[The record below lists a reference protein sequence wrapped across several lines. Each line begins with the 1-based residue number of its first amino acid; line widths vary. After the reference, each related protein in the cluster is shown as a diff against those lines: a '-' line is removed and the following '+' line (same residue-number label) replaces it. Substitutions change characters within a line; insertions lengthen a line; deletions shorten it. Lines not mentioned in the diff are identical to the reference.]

1 MRIKLSDLK
10 KAVLEAEA
18 KGKDEMINIKIDSQ
32 VYISFEDRY
41 NSQIEIKLFENGNML
56 PKIRKEDVLS

>member
-10 KAVLEAEA
+10 KAILKAEA
-18 KGKDEMINIKIDSQ
+18 DSKDEMVNVKIDDKI
-32 VYISFEDRY
+32 YISYEDRY
-41 NSQIEIKLFENGNML
+41 NVQVEIKIFENGQML

>member
-1 MRIKLSDLK
+1 MRIKLADLK

-32 VYISFEDRY
+32 LYISFEDRY

-56 PKIRKEDVLS
+56 PKIRKEDVL